1 MNNIFEEILKVY
13 MSNDICM
20 SELLRNEEFKNISR
34 DIKMRLLKISGDH
47 LYVTVN
53 ENNEIVLLG

>member
-1 MNNIFEEILKVY
+1 MNNIFEEILKAY

-20 SELLRNEEFKNISR
+20 SELLRNDEFKNISR
-34 DIKMRLLKISGDH
+34 EIKMKLLKISGDY

-53 ENNEIVLLG
+53 SDNEIVVLE